1 MSSGDA
7 RSPRDVDPVTFEII
21 RHKLYSVMDETII
34 ALENVSGSPITNEGH
49 DLMASL
55 YKADG
60 GLMVGGV
67 GFLHHLTSAA
77 QAVKHILA
85 TYSEDPGIN
94 EDDVYFLNDSYT
106 AALHPPDV
114 YLISPIHFEGRLTG
128 FVANFVHV
136 TDIGA
141 IDPGGFSPSA
151 RDNYQEGFQSK
162 GLKIVERGRMR
173 RDVLDTFLNMVRDPG
188 MTQLDLKSQL
198 AANHVAKQRMRDA
211 LRGLRRRRGRGGLR
225 RADPASR
232 SSSSGNGSRELPDGE
247 WRAREYIDM
256 PGANA
261 KVELTAI
268 KEGDTLTYD
277 FTGSSPQVELG
288 VNCSLLG
295 DLGRPLRADLPAA
308 RLGRD
313 LERGRDAADQAGRA
327 GGDGRQLHPAGAD
340 LDRHGRDD
348 PDRQQPL
355 DARALEDVRRE
366 RALRAT
372 ARPRSGTAATPTSR
386 RTAST
391 AEGEFFVAPLTDTF
405 CGAGGARA
413 FRDGVDMG
421 GEIPNIV
428 SRWANVESQ
437 ELNTP
442 IRYLF
447 RRAVPDSGGPG
458 KYRGGVCHEYA
469 FTPNGTRGPMG
480 LVLFGKGTRAPMS
493 LGLFG
498 GYPGCNV
505 GYSTFRGGE
514 RRRAAR
520 RGLDDAARRAARGPV
535 LGPRSSSSTGDVQYV
550 RFMGGGGYGDPIDR
564 DPALVAADVAP
575 GSSREGAAR
584 EIYGVVVDGRRGRRR
599 GDAVRG
605 GAEMR
610 AGAARAASRRRRP
623 SAPRSPP
630 PACGSPST
638 CSERAGGATQCTLV
652 RDGGR
657 PGRSGLEGATPS
669 CGACPVERAGPL
681 RTARR
686 RVLPDRGV
694 LPRLRHAAR
703 HRARGRRRP
712 AAPRP
717 RRALA
722 GGVIRHEDIPG
733 VFNLASW
740 FLDRNLEEGRGDRVA
755 LSAASET
762 VTYAE
767 LAR

>member
-1 MSSGDA
+1 MPVA
-7 RSPRDVDPVTFEII
+7 ADVDPVTFEII

-85 TYSEDPGIN
+85 TYSEDPGIY

-114 YLISPIHFEGRLTG
+114 YLISPIHHEGRLRG

-162 GLKIVERGRMR
+162 GLKIVERGRVR

-198 AANHVAKQRMRDA
+198 AANHVAKQRMKE
-211 LRGLRRRRGRGGLR
+211 LY
-225 RADPASR
+225 ADYGADVVDVVSDELINQSELLVR
-232 SSSSGNGSRELPDGE
+232 QRLAELPDGE
-247 WRAREYIDM
+247 WRVREYIDM

-288 VNCSLLG
+288 VNCSYWATWGGLFAPIFPLLAWDVTWNEG
-295 DLGRPLRADLPAA
+295 VTRPVRLVAPEGTLVNCIRPAPISIATVATIQIVNNLSTLVLSKLFGASEKYAD
-308 RLGRD
+308 
-313 LERGRDAADQAGRA
+313 
-327 GGDGRQLHPAGAD
+327 
-340 LDRHGRDD
+340 
-348 PDRQQPL
+348 
-355 DARALEDVRRE
+355 
-366 RALRAT
+366 RAT
-372 ARPRSGTAATPTSR
+372 AVWHGSHAHIETHGLT
-386 RTAST
+386 
-391 AEGEFFVAPLTDTF
+391 EDGEFFVAPLTDTF
-405 CGAGGARA
+405 CGAAGARA

-469 FTPNGTRGPMG
+469 FTPNRTKGPMG

-493 LGLFG
+493 LGVFG

-505 GYSTFRGGE
+505 GYSTFRGANVAE
-514 RRRAAR
+514 LPS
-520 RGLDDAARRAARGPV
+520 GLDTLRGEHREDQFWGQ
-535 LGPRSSSSTGDVQYV
+535 LELDHGDVQYI

-564 DPALVAADVAP
+564 NPVLVADDVAR
-575 GSSREGAAR
+575 GLVTEGPAR
-584 EIYGVVVDGRRGRRR
+584 EIYGVVVEDGAVNERATAARRR
-599 GDAVRG
+599 EVRAERLGREPGGPDARRTVEPTGMRISEYLQRTGDG
-605 GAEMR
+605 G
-610 AGAARAASRRRRP
+610 
-623 SAPRSPP
+623 
-630 PACGSPST
+630 
-638 CSERAGGATQCTLV
+638 TQCTWCGTEV
-652 RDGGR
+652 AAVGRDWKDDAALR
-657 PGRSGLEGATPS
+657 RLPA
-669 CGACPVERAGPL
+669 ERAGPL
-681 RTARR
+681 RTASGEFFLIE
-686 RVLPDRGV
+686 VYCPTCGTLLDTDLAAEDDPPLHDRI
-694 LPRLRHAAR
+694 AR
-703 HRARGRRRP
+703 WP
-712 AAPRP
+712 A
-717 RRALA
+717 
-722 GGVIRHEDIPG
+722 
-733 VFNLASW
+733 
-740 FLDRNLEEGRGDRVA
+740 
-755 LSAASET
+755 
-762 VTYAE
+762 
-767 LAR
+767 